1 LDSTEPANHRCSYV
15 IAPKEVLVAYKEV
28 TMCQIEAVVS
38 MARDIVVPAAVVVAH
53 RFFMVKVLLVLKT
66 CQRLSA
72 TPRQKVVIRK
82 HIIAI

>member
-1 LDSTEPANHRCSYV
+1 
-15 IAPKEVLVAYKEV
+15 
-28 TMCQIEAVVS
+28 MCQIEAVVS
-38 MARDIVVPAAVVVAH
+38 MARDIVVPAAVVAH
-53 RFFMVKVLLVLKT
+53 RFFIVKVHLVLKT

>member
-1 LDSTEPANHRCSYV
+1 M
-15 IAPKEVLVAYKEV
+15 LVAYKEV

-38 MARDIVVPAAVVVAH
+38 MARDIVVPAVVVVAH
-53 RFFMVKVLLVLKT
+53 RFFIVKVHLVLKT

>member
-1 LDSTEPANHRCSYV
+1 LLFLLLLLLS
-15 IAPKEVLVAYKEV
+15 
-28 TMCQIEAVVS
+28 
-38 MARDIVVPAAVVVAH
+38 VVAH
-53 RFFMVKVLLVLKT
+53 RFFIVKVHLVLKT

>member
-1 LDSTEPANHRCSYV
+1 
-15 IAPKEVLVAYKEV
+15 
-28 TMCQIEAVVS
+28 
-38 MARDIVVPAAVVVAH
+38 MARDIVVPAVVVVAH
-53 RFFMVKVLLVLKT
+53 RFFIVKVHLVLKT

>member
-1 LDSTEPANHRCSYV
+1 
-15 IAPKEVLVAYKEV
+15 
-28 TMCQIEAVVS
+28 MCQIEAVMS
-38 MARDIVVPAAVVVAH
+38 MARDIVVPAAAVVAH
-53 RFFMVKVLLVLKT
+53 RFFIVKVHLVLKT

>member
-1 LDSTEPANHRCSYV
+1 
-15 IAPKEVLVAYKEV
+15 VLVAYKEV
-28 TMCQIEAVVS
+28 TMCQIEAVLS
-38 MARDIVVPAAVVVAH
+38 MARDIVVPAVVVVAH
-53 RFFMVKVLLVLKT
+53 RFFIVKVHLVLKT

>member
-1 LDSTEPANHRCSYV
+1 
-15 IAPKEVLVAYKEV
+15 
-28 TMCQIEAVVS
+28 MCQIEAVLS
-38 MARDIVVPAAVVVAH
+38 MARDIVVPAAVVAH
-53 RFFMVKVLLVLKT
+53 RFFIVKVHLVLKT

>member
-1 LDSTEPANHRCSYV
+1 
-15 IAPKEVLVAYKEV
+15 
-28 TMCQIEAVVS
+28 MCQIEAVLS
-38 MARDIVVPAAVVVAH
+38 MAMDIVVPAVVVVAH
-53 RFFMVKVLLVLKT
+53 RFFIVKVHLVLKT

>member
-1 LDSTEPANHRCSYV
+1 
-15 IAPKEVLVAYKEV
+15 
-28 TMCQIEAVVS
+28 VS
-38 MARDIVVPAAVVVAH
+38 MARDIVVPAAVVVVAH
-53 RFFMVKVLLVLKT
+53 RFFIVKVHLVLKT

>member
-1 LDSTEPANHRCSYV
+1 
-15 IAPKEVLVAYKEV
+15 VLVAYKEV
-28 TMCQIEAVVS
+28 TICQIEAVVS
-38 MARDIVVPAAVVVAH
+38 MARDIVVPAAVVVVAH
-53 RFFMVKVLLVLKT
+53 RFFIVKVHWVLKT